1 MKKPVV
7 LILLAL
13 GLVACVPSLSSPKNP
28 FITDKVWVI
37 AHQGGEGIWPSN
49 TMYAFERA
57 VKMGV
62 DMLDLDVNMTQ
73 DGVLVVVHDDSV
85 DRTTDGKGKI
95 KNLTLE
101 QIQALD
107 AGWYW
112 PQESR
117 PTDPHPFRGQG
128 IRIPTLE
135 AVFKAFPQMPMTIEI
150 KQDEPSLAKPFC
162 EMLRRY
168 DMTDKVIIPS
178 FIERAI
184 LDFRAACPE
193 VMTAMTESEVRN
205 LIFLGDLVGRA
216 PQAKALQVPTTAG
229 PIQVVTPGFVSFAT
243 ARGLVVQPW
252 TINDATEMRALIGMG
267 VHGINTDRPDV
278 LMKVLGR
285 AK

>member
-7 LILLAL
+7 LVVLAL
-13 GLVACVPSLSSPKNP
+13 GLVACAPGFSGPKNP

-37 AHQGGEGIWPSN
+37 AHQGGEGLWPSN

-57 VKMGV
+57 AKMGV

-85 DRTTDGKGKI
+85 DRTTNGKGKI
-95 KNLTLE
+95 KDLTLE
-101 QIQALD
+101 QVQKLD

-112 PQESR
+112 PQESLE
-117 PTDPHPFRGQG
+117 TDPHLFRGQG

-135 AVFKAFPQMPMTIEI
+135 EVFKAFPKMPMTIEI
-150 KQDEPSLAKPFC
+150 KQDEPSIAQPFC
-162 EMLRRY
+162 EMLRKY
-168 DMTDKVIIPS
+168 NMTDKVIIPS
-178 FIERAI
+178 FRERAI

-205 LIFLGDLVGRA
+205 LIFFGDLVGRA
-216 PQAKALQVPTTAG
+216 PQARALQVPTTAG

-243 ARGLVVQPW
+243 ARSWVVQPW
-252 TINDATEMRALIGMG
+252 TINDESEMRNLIQMG

>member
-1 MKKPVV
+1 MKKPV
-7 LILLAL
+7 L
-13 GLVACVPSLSSPKNP
+13 LVALLFGLMACTPGFSGPKNP

-37 AHQGGEGIWPSN
+37 AHQGGEGLWPSN

-57 VKMGV
+57 AKMGA
-62 DMLDLDVNMTQ
+62 DMLDLDVHMTQ
-73 DGVLVVVHDDSV
+73 DGALIVIHDDSV
-85 DRTTDGKGKI
+85 DRTTNGMGKI
-95 KNLTLE
+95 RDLRLE
-101 QIQALD
+101 QLQTLD

-135 AVFKAFPQMPMTIEI
+135 EVFRAFPQMPMTIEI
-150 KQDEPSLAKPFC
+150 KQDQPSLAKPFC
-162 EMLRRY
+162 EMLRKY
-168 DMTDKVIIPS
+168 SMTDKVIIPS
-178 FIERAI
+178 FIEHAM
-184 LDFRAACPE
+184 LEFRAACPE

-205 LIFLGDLVGRA
+205 LIFLGDLSGRS

-252 TINDATEMRALIGMG
+252 TINDEPEMRSLIGMG
-267 VHGINTDRPDV
+267 VHGINTDRPDL

-285 AK
+285 AR

>member
-7 LILLAL
+7 LGVLMLAL
-13 GLVACVPSLSSPKNP
+13 IACTPGFPGPKNP

-117 PTDPHPFRGQG
+117 PTDPHPFRGQS

-135 AVFKAFPQMPMTIEI
+135 EVFKAFPQMPMTIEI

>member
-1 MKKPVV
+1 MKKPVLLV
-7 LILLAL
+7 ALLFGLI
-13 GLVACVPSLSSPKNP
+13 ACVPSLSSPKNP

-57 VKMGV
+57 VKMGA

-85 DRTTDGKGKI
+85 DRTTNGKGKI
-95 KNLTLE
+95 KDLTLE
-101 QIQALD
+101 QIQKLD

-112 PQESR
+112 PQESLES
-117 PTDPHPFRGQG
+117 DPHPFRGQG

-135 AVFKAFPQMPMTIEI
+135 EVFKAFPKMPMTIEI
-150 KQDEPSLAKPFC
+150 KQDEPSIAQAFC
-162 EMLRRY
+162 EMLRKY
-168 DMTDKVIIPS
+168 GMTDKVIIPS
-178 FIERAI
+178 FRERAI
-184 LDFRAACPE
+184 QDFRAACPE

-205 LIFLGDLVGRA
+205 LIFLGDLAGRA
-216 PQAKALQVPTTAG
+216 PQARALQVPTTAG
-229 PIQVVTPGFVSFAT
+229 PIQVVTPGFVSFAA
-243 ARGLVVQPW
+243 ARNLVVQPW
-252 TINDATEMRALIGMG
+252 TINDETEMRNLIGMG

>member
-112 PQESR
+112 PQES
-117 PTDPHPFRGQG
+117 TESNPHPFRGQG

>member
-1 MKKPVV
+1 MKKPV
-7 LILLAL
+7 L
-13 GLVACVPSLSSPKNP
+13 LVALLSSLIACTPGFPGPKNP

-37 AHQGGEGIWPSN
+37 AHQGGEGLWPSN

-57 VKMGV
+57 VKMGA
-62 DMLDLDVNMTQ
+62 DMLDLDVNMTR

-95 KNLTLE
+95 RDLTLE
-101 QIQALD
+101 QIQKLD

-112 PQESR
+112 PQESLE
-117 PTDPHPFRGQG
+117 TDPHPFRGQG

-135 AVFKAFPQMPMTIEI
+135 EVFKAFPQMPMTIEI
-150 KQDEPSLAKPFC
+150 KQDEPSIAKPFC
-162 EMLRRY
+162 EMLHQY

-178 FIERAI
+178 FIEHAM

-216 PQAKALQVPTTAG
+216 PQARALQVPTTAG
-229 PIQVVTPGFVSFAT
+229 PISVVTPGFVSFAT

-252 TINDATEMRALIGMG
+252 TINDETEMLALIQMG
-267 VHGINTDRPDV
+267 VHGINTDRPDL
-278 LMKVLGR
+278 LMKALGR

>member
-1 MKKPVV
+1 MKQPVV
-7 LILLAL
+7 LGVLIL
-13 GLVACVPSLSSPKNP
+13 GLIACTPSFSGSKNP

-37 AHQGGEGIWPSN
+37 AHQGGEGLWPSN

-57 VKMGV
+57 AKMGA

-73 DGVLVVVHDDSV
+73 DGALVVVHDDSV
-85 DRTTDGKGKI
+85 DRTTNGKGKI
-95 KNLTLE
+95 KDLTLE
-101 QIQALD
+101 QIQKLD

-112 PQESR
+112 PQESLQ
-117 PTDPHPFRGQG
+117 TDPHPFRGQG

-135 AVFKAFPQMPMTIEI
+135 EVFRAFPKMPMTIEI
-150 KQDEPSLAKPFC
+150 KQDEPSIAKPFC
-162 EMLRRY
+162 AMLRQY

-178 FIERAI
+178 FIEHAM
-184 LDFRAACPE
+184 LEFRAACPE

-205 LIFLGDLVGRA
+205 LIFLGDLSSRA
-216 PQAKALQVPTTAG
+216 PQARALQVPTTAG
-229 PIQVVTPGFVSFAT
+229 PINVVTPGFVSFAT

-252 TINDATEMRALIGMG
+252 TINDEAEMRSLINMG
-267 VHGINTDRPDV
+267 VHGINTDRPDL